1 MTVLVNI
8 LLYTELLEKKKKQL
22 QINPSQHPEKIYSK
36 QQNSLMSIEISNN
49 YNNFMN
55 RTEKNKK
62 YKN

>member
-8 LLYTELLEKKKKQL
+8 LLYIELLEKRKKL
-22 QINPSQHPEKIYSK
+22 QINPSQHPEKNYSK

-55 RTEKNKK
+55 KIEKNKK

>member
-55 RTEKNKK
+55 RTENILMRE
-62 YKN
+62 